1 MMAELITP
9 DGIQYPLA
17 GALVTLGREDSDVNI
32 PDAQASRRHAQL
44 ARQGAGWVISDL
56 GSTNGTFVNGV
67 RVTGAQ
73 SLQSG
78 DRIRIGTSVLV
89 FADGSLPTATRLI
102 GGTLLPP
109 LPPQAPE
116 APVFAQPESLSPA
129 APPAPGPVLP
139 QPRPPAQWQTPPP
152 PAAGWQAAPSGYA
165 GRAPKQRSTAMLLEI
180 VGGFFGL
187 LGLGW
192 IYADRTGVG
201 IPLLIAGLL
210 ANLTFCGIG
219 ALTAGISLIVTI
231 PLQIIGIVISA
242 LLLNGYTKQRSDL
255 FNP

>member
-1 MMAELITP
+1 MAKLITP

-17 GALVTLGREDSDVNI
+17 GALVTLGREESDVNI
-32 PDAQASRRHAQL
+32 PDAQASRRHAQF
-44 ARQGAGWVISDL
+44 ARQEAGWVISDL

-67 RVTGAQ
+67 RVLGTQ
-73 SLQSG
+73 PLQSG
-78 DRIRIGTSVLV
+78 DRIRIGTSVLAFV
-89 FADGSLPTATRLI
+89 DGSLPAATRLI

-116 APVFAQPESLSPA
+116 APVFTQPEDFTPA
-129 APPAPGPVLP
+129 GLPTPGLA
-139 QPRPPAQWQTPPP
+139 QPRPPAQWQTPSLPVS
-152 PAAGWQAAPSGYA
+152 GWQAAPAGYA
-165 GRAPKQRSTAMLLEI
+165 VRASKQRSTAMLLEI

-242 LLLNGYTKQRSDL
+242 LLLNGYTKQRNDL

>member
-1 MMAELITP
+1 MAELITP
-9 DGIQYPLA
+9 DGIQYPLV
-17 GALVTLGREDSDVNI
+17 GARVTLGREESDVNI

-44 ARQGAGWVISDL
+44 ARQDAGWVISDL

-73 SLQSG
+73 PLQSG

-89 FADGSLPTATRLI
+89 FVEGNLPAATRLI
-102 GGTLLPP
+102 GGMSLPP

-116 APVFAQPESLSPA
+116 APVFAPPEDFSPA
-129 APPAPGPVLP
+129 APPSPDPAPP

-152 PAAGWQAAPSGYA
+152 PVGWQAAPAGYA
-165 GRAPKQRSTAMLLEI
+165 VRSPKQRSTALLLEI

-219 ALTAGISLIVTI
+219 TLTAGISLIVTI

-242 LLLNGYTKQRSDL
+242 LLLNGYTKQRGDL